1 VKKGEDLSS
10 PMLRNGGAVPT
21 YSHDRVVPGIPPAAT
36 LEADRKKVR
45 ELARGVVRQAVRN
58 GLDA

>member
-1 VKKGEDLSS
+1 
-10 PMLRNGGAVPT
+10 MLRNGGAVPT